1 MLEEERKGP
10 RMWSELFSG
19 GNSLV
24 DERSSA
30 KAVIDAITPGGLL
43 NVSGGQDE
51 TPSTISSLLSPGGGI
66 TAPMSPFEQAK
77 ENHGGGLGFFIKS
90 MMVAKNPALA
100 GWLMPELSKSNLAR
114 YASDL
119 ELYNTYRE
127 MSLVDPQVEAL
138 AQDLE
143 KRGLHLQA
151 KIVRAGGVDDYDFNN
166 KVLSPG
172 QNLVSGIDSNVIASG
187 QEKDNRTTDER
198 NADALANSLGVDRN
212 TPEGRAAYA
221 DIFAAVAEPTITTTL
236 PDGTVK
242 TSNSIDA
249 VLGRWSSGGYG
260 NDRPQPEGN
269 PSQGTT
275 SGGSGRSGDYFVSPD
290 EASQAT
296 LNQAITEQTA
306 QEAAS
311 AEVALKDYDRIMT
324 SVNNLGEWKET
335 TDAQGNKVR
344 KFVPVSGFE
353 TILGNIGGTWG
364 AKGISTLFSQDAANA
379 EAELNTLLS
388 KLTVNE
394 RQRLVGQGQITEGEQ
409 KMLADAVSI
418 LTSTTISEERA
429 GEALE
434 TIVTIM
440 GDSKDRAE
448 NLLSTADP
456 QNRMESRHMSGEGVS
471 FGGKVYHKESD
482 FLKDAQAKGAD
493 MEKAQA
499 KWRELTGG

>member
-1 MLEEERKGP
+1 MNLFNFPVSPDEEEAVAP
-10 RMWSELFSG
+10 PQAS
-19 GNSLV
+19 SLV
-24 DERSSA
+24 DTRTTPQ
-30 KAVIDAITPGGLL
+30 AVA
-43 NVSGGQDE
+43 
-51 TPSTISSLLSPGGGI
+51 SLLTPPKSPL
-66 TAPMSPFEQAK
+66 EQAR
-77 ENHGGGLGFFIKS
+77 ENHGGAGFMLKAILGGMTGTGS
-90 MMVAKNPALA
+90 ML
-100 GWLMPELSKSNLAR
+100 LPEFSRSNKAQ
-114 YASDL
+114 YESDL

-127 MSLVDPQVEAL
+127 MSLVDPQVEDLATAL
-138 AQDLE
+138 EEQGRHFE
-143 KRGLHLQA
+143 A
-151 KIVRAGGVDDYDFNN
+151 KIVRAGGADKLNLNN
-166 KVLSPG
+166 RVLSQG
-172 QNLVSGIDSNVIASG
+172 QGMFGSDGSLIA
-187 QEKDNRTTDER
+187 EVAPKDESTSIQR
-198 NADALANSLGVDRN
+198 NARDIAGSLGINTNAEPGSPDAL
-212 TPEGRAAYA
+212 AYA
-221 DIFAAVAEPTITTTL
+221 DIMTALAEPSGTTTL
-236 PDGTVK
+236 TDGTVK
-242 TSNSIDA
+242 TYNMLDTVTA
-249 VLGRWSSGGYG
+249 KWNKGGYG
-260 NDRPQPEGN
+260 NSSAQASGGQPSASG
-269 PSQGTT
+269 
-275 SGGSGRSGDYFVSPD
+275 SGGSGGYLVGPD
-290 EASQAT
+290 EAAQAT

-306 QEAAS
+306 QEAAA
-311 AEVALKDYDRIMT
+311 AEVALKDYDNIMT
-324 SVNNLGEWKET
+324 SVNNLGEWRET

-440 GDSKDRAE
+440 GDSKVRAE
-448 NLLSTADP
+448 NILGTADP